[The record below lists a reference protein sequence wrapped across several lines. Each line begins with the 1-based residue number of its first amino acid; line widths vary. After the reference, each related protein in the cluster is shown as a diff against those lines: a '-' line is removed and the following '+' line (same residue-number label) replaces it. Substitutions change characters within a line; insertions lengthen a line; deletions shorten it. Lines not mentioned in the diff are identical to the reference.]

1 MVAEFDRLHDD
12 NLRGRFE
19 LGRAQAKRYANDAL
33 KLAPGFTD
41 DPAYGTSI
49 YTANMTLSALAL
61 REGDRKASVLYLE
74 RASEA
79 PSSEQLAYGDDVV
92 WHRLVRD
99 LVAQGERRAAI
110 AYLERMA
117 RTSVAQRIELREWA
131 AALRREEGR
140 GIDG

>member
-19 LGRAQAKRYANDAL
+19 LGRDQAKRYANDAL

-61 REGDRKASVLYLE
+61 RDGDRKASVLYSNAHRRRLP
-74 RASEA
+74 
-79 PSSEQLAYGDDVV
+79 PSSLAYGDDVV

-99 LVAQGERRAAI
+99 LVAQGERWAAI

-131 AALRREEGR
+131 AALRRG
-140 GIDG
+140 GAI

>member
-1 MVAEFDRLHDD
+1 MVSEFDRLNDD

-19 LGRAQAKRYANDAL
+19 LGHDQAKRYATDAL
-33 KLAPGFTD
+33 KLAPRFTD
-41 DPAYGTSI
+41 DPAYGTAI

-61 REGDRKASVLYLE
+61 RDGDREAAVVYLE

-99 LVAQGERRAAI
+99 LVARGESRAAI
-110 AYLERMA
+110 AYLERLA
-117 RTSVAQRIELREWA
+117 RTSIAQRIELREWA
-131 AALRREEGR
+131 ATLRRG
-140 GIDG
+140 DGSSG